1 MLMNYFKELNKFR
14 FFYGM
19 KVKKDKRN
27 DMLFYVLDAK
37 KHKCMYIEIE
47 EDDENENVKMFIHS
61 LKFEKKE
68 SKCSVQGRKLVEWA
82 KSFVPHVVSSVEL
95 IDASYK
101 IIKSSTKT
109 LEIPLLLVMKF
120 IKGKSWY
127 EQLGFRM
134 KIKEAEFFDQCF
146 QNLRELKYRD
156 LVQLLLTML
165 KPFLDDDL
173 NDMIPENLSVRK
185 LTWGPPYTPE
195 FDNYSAEL
203 TQVVSSWPSE
213 KSSCIILTPLNFL
226 TNWQIPEFVKRRDYK
241 ASISIKKIVELLN
254 WHGIPEEF
262 IVNPKLVKK
271 SFSEESVGQVL
282 APRGSRKIFEMAMYD
297 SESKEEFV
305 DYMDL
310 LINFL
315 NCMLVIGVLQY
326 SGRFQYP

>member
-1 MLMNYFKELNKFR
+1 MNYFKELNKFR

-27 DMLFYVLDAK
+27 NMLFYVLADK
-37 KHKCMYIEIE
+37 NVCMKIEIE

-61 LKFEKKE
+61 LKFEMKE
-68 SKCSVQGRKLVEWA
+68 SKCAVQGRKLVEWA

-109 LEIPLLLVMKF
+109 LKIPLLPVMKF

-134 KIKEAEFFDQCF
+134 KTEEVEFFDQCF
-146 QNLRELKYRD
+146 QNLRELKYRN
-156 LVQLLLTML
+156 LVQLLLTMI

-173 NDMIPENLSVRK
+173 NDMIPENLSVMK
-185 LTWGPPYTPE
+185 LTFGSSYTPE
-195 FDNYSAEL
+195 FDNYSSEL

-226 TNWQIPEFVKRRDYK
+226 TNWQIPSFVDRRDYK
-241 ASISIKKIVELLN
+241 ASISIKKIVDLLN

-262 IVNPKLVKK
+262 SINPKFVKK
-271 SFSEESVGQVL
+271 SFSEKSVGQVL

-315 NCMLVIGVLQY
+315 NCMLVVGVLQY
-326 SGRFQYP
+326 SERFQYP